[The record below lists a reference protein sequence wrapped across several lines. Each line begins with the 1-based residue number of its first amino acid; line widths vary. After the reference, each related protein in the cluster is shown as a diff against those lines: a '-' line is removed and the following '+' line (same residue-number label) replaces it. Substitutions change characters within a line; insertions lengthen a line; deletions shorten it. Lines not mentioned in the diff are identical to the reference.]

1 MSERP
6 SDLEDHL
13 GYWLRRLS
21 NRVSR
26 GFSERLER
34 RGATVPQ
41 WVVLRCLYDVEGASL
56 LALAATVGI
65 DGGAT
70 SRLVER
76 LVKKGW
82 VARESDANDR
92 RAVVVRLTDAGR
104 ALVPE
109 LAREAD
115 ENDAAFFGVVGEAER
130 RRLLATVKK
139 LLSRHEAGDDAR
151 AKTID

>member
-1 MSERP
+1 MSDRP
-6 SDLEDHL
+6 SELEDHL

-41 WVVLRCLYDVEGASL
+41 WVAMRCLHDVEGASL
-56 LALAATVGI
+56 LALASTMGI

-76 LVKKGW
+76 LVRKGW
-82 VARESDANDR
+82 VAREADANDR

-115 ENDAAFFGVVGEAER
+115 ENDAAFFEVVGEAER
-130 RRLLATVKK
+130 RRLLATLKK
-139 LLSRHEAGDDAR
+139 LLAKHEAGDDAR
-151 AKTID
+151 SKTID